1 MKHSI
6 FIILFFIGVG
16 VFSGAMNIQSVLMV
30 SAISSIVLFFKWR
43 EIQQKQDDKNQYI
56 LERIVFKESR

>member
-1 MKHSI
+1 
-6 FIILFFIGVG
+6 
-16 VFSGAMNIQSVLMV
+16 MV